1 MPETSDSS
9 MGNAG
14 SADKES
20 TRRASGQ
27 SRKAASE
34 QITNDKRASGE
45 SDSEPVARPND
56 KSAEAATTEVAPA
69 VAPTREVAA
78 AEVATREVIQARTET
93 VETTAATPIDS
104 KGEVAK
110 ETAQS
115 RKSSQSTAPDASQDS
130 IATRSPETTAQAS
143 AVDNPVEP
151 AAPAAAS
158 TGGWKMEPIKLPA
171 DMELVETRPGVPPEP
186 KEATAMPKTQAR
198 RRTAPAKATPPSPES
213 LVQIETRGEPET
225 ENADNR

>member
-1 MPETSDSS
+1 
-9 MGNAG
+9 
-14 SADKES
+14 
-20 TRRASGQ
+20 
-27 SRKAASE
+27 
-34 QITNDKRASGE
+34 
-45 SDSEPVARPND
+45 
-56 KSAEAATTEVAPA
+56 
-69 VAPTREVAA
+69 
-78 AEVATREVIQARTET
+78 

-110 ETAQS
+110 ETTQS
-115 RKSSQSTAPDASQDS
+115 RKSSQSTASSSRTEAANTTDSSNVASSSSAASTAPDASQDS

-213 LVQIETRGEPET
+213 LVQIETRGEPEA